1 MATNDIHVPT
11 DTEGF
16 WEWLRKRGE
25 RQQQENSYVEAT
37 IEIPKP
43 SKPKPLPEDSSSSNN
58 DIWTDVN
65 YTIYEL

>member
-1 MATNDIHVPT
+1 MATDTIHVPT
-11 DTEGF
+11 DTEEF

-25 RQQQENSYVEAT
+25 RQHQENSYVEAT
-37 IEIPKP
+37 LELPKP
-43 SKPKPLPEDSSSSNN
+43 KLPKSKSEEESNK